1 MELLK
6 ELGVLKERVLCNLVL
21 ERIAGWPFRRFE
33 PGMKRFLGLCLLFA
47 IFEASELLVF
57 GIAQISIPRFLIPS
71 ILTAFIAALCVHVV
85 GCCYQHTLVE
95 LGAVAS
101 TPALGS
107 GIEQAL
113 VNWLRK
119 ATNLWLQLFWSCVVT
134 VVVILALV
142 LMKEKAGLS
151 IAYGPGLLFGTG
163 LVFFWLGQIW
173 YWAILTPFATRQLRG
188 CDASEI
194 GLDPLYPNE
203 TPILVAMSRTLSVYA
218 LWHGFV
224 ATLCLVLLF
233 TLRPDFSKGG
243 TPYVLVFVL
252 LSYIISF
259 WTFLYPQFNLAQLVY
274 RGKQHTLLKIRAE
287 SSKLYE
293 NLDRLEKADFERLE
307 NLRGLHDTVS
317 KWRNTVVGFSG
328 LRSFIASLIMPA
340 LTAFVGFRVE
350 SLMG

>member
-1 MELLK
+1 MELVN
-6 ELGVLKERVLCNLVL
+6 ELQGLRERVLCNLVL
-21 ERIAGWPFRRFE
+21 DKIAGWPFRRLE
-33 PGMKRFLGLCLLFA
+33 SGMKRFLGLCLLFI

-57 GIAQISIPRFLIPS
+57 GIVKISILQSLVPS
-71 ILTAFIAALCVHVV
+71 ILTAFIAALCIHVV
-85 GCCYQHTLVE
+85 SCCYQHTLVE
-95 LGAVAS
+95 LGAVAT

-107 GIEQAL
+107 GVEKAL

-119 ATNLWLQLFWSCVVT
+119 TTNIWFQLLWSCGVT
-134 VVVILALV
+134 VAVILALYV
-142 LMKEKAGLS
+142 IKQRATLS
-151 IAYGPGLLFGTG
+151 IPYGPGLLFGAG

-173 YWAILTPFATRQLRG
+173 YWAVFAPFATRLLRG
-188 CDASEI
+188 SDASEI

-224 ATLCLVLLF
+224 ATLCLILLF
-233 TLRPDFSKGG
+233 TLQPDFGEGG
-243 TPYVLVFVL
+243 TRYVLVFVL
-252 LSYIISF
+252 LSYLISF
-259 WTFLYPQFNLAQLVY
+259 WTFLYPQFNLSQLVY
-274 RGKQHTLLKIRAE
+274 RAKQDTLLKIRAE

-293 NLDRLEKADFERLE
+293 NLDKLERADFERLE

-340 LTAFVGFRVE
+340 LTAFVGFKLQ
-350 SLMG
+350 SFMA